1 MLKFPYG
8 ISDFYQVATEG
19 YWYVDR
25 TEYIRTVEEVG
36 KVLLFLRPRRFGK
49 SLWLSTLENYYDVAK
64 ADEFEQL
71 FGHLAI
77 GQNPTPL
84 HNRYLIMR
92 WNFSAVDPQGDNEAI
107 GRSLHDHLNA
117 CIMAFARR
125 YRGWLSD
132 EIEINRDNA
141 LFSLASALSV
151 VQASA
156 YKLYLLIDEYDN
168 FANEVMTASTER
180 YEALVRGEGVL
191 KTVLKAVKDG
201 ASGLGIDR
209 IFITG
214 VSPVVMSD
222 VTSGFNIAKNI
233 YLRRAF
239 SSLCGF
245 TEDEVAV
252 TLREVVE
259 TCGYPPDEAGK
270 ALQMMHTFYN
280 GYRFHQDAERVYNP
294 TLVLYFLDRFQTE
307 CKYPRDMLDSN
318 LAMDRNKLRYA
329 AGLPHGGQLI
339 LDALSESEPVLVDR
353 LSDRFGVQDML
364 LVGEETAL
372 IASLLYY
379 LGVLTLEGEAVTG
392 ELVLRIPNLVI
403 RGLYAEQIRDLLLPE
418 RGIHEVG
425 RKAARTLYVE
435 GDIEPLCE
443 FVEER
448 IFPVFSNRDYR
459 WANELT
465 VKTAFLSLLF
475 NDILYIMDSEPEV
488 GRGYA
493 DLVMIIRPDMRRF
506 EILDILIEFKYLS
519 LDEMRLT
526 GEEVRGMS
534 REELRSLPQV
544 EEKLAQAR
552 AQLGKYRPLLEA
564 KYGDL
569 LRLHTYAVVALGF
582 DRLVWE
588 EV

>member
-8 ISDFYQVATEG
+8 VSDFYQVATEG

-25 TEYIRTVEEVG
+25 TEYIRAVEDIG

-49 SLWLSTLENYYDVAK
+49 SLWLSTLENYYDIAK
-64 ADEFEQL
+64 ADEFERL

-84 HNRYLIMR
+84 HNKYLIMR
-92 WNFSAVDPQGDNEAI
+92 WNFSAVDPSGSYEQIKQSLFNHINGCIEGFIVNYQPMLEHEMVLHEADAL
-107 GRSLHDHLNA
+107 RSLQSVLA
-117 CIMAFARR
+117 AVR
-125 YRGWLSD
+125 YSPYR
-132 EIEINRDNA
+132 
-141 LFSLASALSV
+141 
-151 VQASA
+151 
-156 YKLYLLIDEYDN
+156 LYLLIDEYDN
-168 FANEVMTASTER
+168 FVNEVMTASTER

-239 SSLCGF
+239 SNLCGF
-245 TEDEVAV
+245 TEDEVAA
-252 TLREVVE
+252 TLQEVVE
-259 TCGYPPDEAGK
+259 TCGYPLDEAGK

-280 GYRFHQDAERVYNP
+280 GYRFHQHAERVYNP
-294 TLVLYFLDRFQTE
+294 TLVLYFFDRFQTE
-307 CKYPRDMLDSN
+307 CKYPRDMLDAN

-379 LGVLTLEGEAVTG
+379 LGVLTLDGEAVTG

-475 NDILYIMDSEPEV
+475 NDILYI
-488 GRGYA
+488 
-493 DLVMIIRPDMRRF
+493 F
-506 EILDILIEFKYLS
+506 
-519 LDEMRLT
+519 
-526 GEEVRGMS
+526 
-534 REELRSLPQV
+534 LPYISISN
-544 EEKLAQAR
+544 
-552 AQLGKYRPLLEA
+552 GK
-564 KYGDL
+564 
-569 LRLHTYAVVALGF
+569 
-582 DRLVWE
+582 
-588 EV
+588 

>member
-8 ISDFYQVATEG
+8 ISDFYQVVTEG

-25 TEYIRTVEEVG
+25 TEYIRAVEEIG

-49 SLWLSTLENYYDVAK
+49 SLWLSTLENYYDIAK
-64 ADEFEQL
+64 ADEFERL

-77 GQNPTPL
+77 GRNPTPL
-84 HNRYLIMR
+84 HNKYLIMR
-92 WNFSAVDPQGDNEAI
+92 WNFSAVNPQGDLETI
-107 GRSLHDHLNA
+107 TSSLYDHINGCVEIFLS
-117 CIMAFARR
+117 R
-125 YRGWLSD
+125 YRRILD
-132 EIEINRDNA
+132 YPVVMDDNA
-141 LFSLASALSV
+141 LRSFQSVLAA
-151 VQASA
+151 VQESP
-156 YKLYLLIDEYDN
+156 YRLYLLIDEYDN

-201 ASGLGIDR
+201 AGGLGIDR

-214 VSPVVMSD
+214 VSPVAMSD
-222 VTSGFNIAKNI
+222 VTSGFNIAENI
-233 YLRRAF
+233 YLRQAF
-239 SSLCGF
+239 SNLCGF
-245 TEDEVAV
+245 TEDEVAA
-252 TLREVVE
+252 TLQEVVE

-280 GYRFHQDAERVYNP
+280 GYRFHQHAERVYNP
-294 TLVLYFLDRFQTE
+294 TLVLYFLKRFQAE
-307 CKYPRDMLDSN
+307 CRYPRDMLDSN

-379 LGVLTLEGEAVTG
+379 LGVLTLDGEAVTG

-435 GDIEPLCE
+435 GDIEPLCK

-475 NDILYIMDSEPEV
+475 NDILYIIDSEPEI

-506 EILDILIEFKYLS
+506 EVLDILIEFKYLS
-519 LDEMRLT
+519 LDELGLT
-526 GEEVRGMS
+526 GEEVRKMS
-534 REELRSLPQV
+534 REELRSLPPV
-544 EEKLAQAR
+544 EEKLAQAQ
-552 AQLGKYRPLLEA
+552 AQLEKYRPLLEA

-582 DRLVWE
+582 DKLVWE

>member
-8 ISDFYQVATEG
+8 ISDFYKLVTEG

-25 TEYIRTVEEVG
+25 TEYIRDVEEIG
-36 KVLLFLRPRRFGK
+36 SVLLFLRPRRFGK
-49 SLWLSTLENYYDVAK
+49 SLWLSTLENYYDVAR
-64 ADEFEQL
+64 ADEFERL

-84 HNRYLIMR
+84 HNKYLIMR
-92 WNFSAVDPQGDNEAI
+92 WNFSAVDPSGDHEEI
-107 GRSLHDHLNA
+107 KKSLFNHVNA
-117 CIMAFARR
+117 CIEEMAGR
-125 YRGWLSD
+125 YAGLLDGITVNWD
-132 EIEINRDNA
+132 DA
-141 LFSLASALSV
+141 MVSLRSALAAVRRSP
-151 VQASA
+151 
-156 YKLYLLIDEYDN
+156 YRLYLLIDEYDN

-191 KTVLKAVKDG
+191 KTILKVVKDG

-233 YLRRAF
+233 YVQRAF
-239 SSLCGF
+239 SHLCGF
-245 TEDEVAV
+245 TEDEVAAAV
-252 TLREVVE
+252 QEVVE
-259 TCGYPPDEAGK
+259 TCGYPPDEAEK
-270 ALQMMHTFYN
+270 ALRMMHTFYN
-280 GYRFHQDAERVYNP
+280 GYRFHQDTERVYNP
-294 TLVLYFLDRFQTE
+294 TLVLYFLDQFQTE
-307 CKYPRDMLDSN
+307 CEYPRDLLDTN

-329 AGLPHGGQLI
+329 AGLPQGGQLI
-339 LDALSESEPVLVDR
+339 VDALREDPLPNVR
-353 LSDRFGVQDML
+353 QLSQRFGVQEML
-364 LVGEETAL
+364 FAKKDTSFV
-372 IASLLYY
+372 ASLLYY
-379 LGVLTLEGEAVTG
+379 LGVLTLEGLTPSG
-392 ELVLRIPNLVI
+392 RYTLRIPNLVV
-403 RGLYAEQIRDLLLPE
+403 RGLYAEQMREMLLPDVTRDDVE
-418 RGIHEVG
+418 AVAEV
-425 RKAARTLYVE
+425 LYTT
-435 GDIEPLCE
+435 GDIGPLCE
-443 FVEER
+443 FVEEKY
-448 IFPVFSNRDYR
+448 FPVFSNRDYR

-506 EILDILIEFKYLS
+506 EVLDILIEFKYLS
-519 LDEMRLT
+519 LDELGLT

-534 REELRSLPQV
+534 RDELRSLPLV

-564 KYGDL
+564 KYGDV

>member
-8 ISDFYQVATEG
+8 ISDFYKLITG
-19 YWYVDR
+19 GFWYVDR
-25 TEYIRTVEEVG
+25 TEYIRAVEEIG
-36 KVLLFLRPRRFGK
+36 YVLLFLRPRRFGK
-49 SLWLSTLENYYDVAK
+49 SLWLSTLENYYDVAR
-64 ADEFEQL
+64 ADEFERL

-84 HNRYLIMR
+84 HNKYLIMR
-92 WNFSAVDPQGDNEAI
+92 WNFSVVNPQGDAEAI
-107 GRSLHDHLNA
+107 TSALYDHLDA
-117 CIMAFARR
+117 RMRAFVSEYEGILGNVQIYPDNPIASLDSVLTAVRR
-125 YRGWLSD
+125 SPYR
-132 EIEINRDNA
+132 
-141 LFSLASALSV
+141 
-151 VQASA
+151 
-156 YKLYLLIDEYDN
+156 LYLLIDEYDN

-201 ASGLGIDR
+201 AGGLGIDR

-222 VTSGFNIAKNI
+222 VTSGFNIAENI
-233 YLRRAF
+233 YLRQAF
-239 SSLCGF
+239 SNLCGF
-245 TEDEVAV
+245 TEDEVAA
-252 TLREVVE
+252 TLQEVVE
-259 TCGYPPDEAGK
+259 TCGYQPDEAEK

-280 GYRFHQDAERVYNP
+280 GYRFHQRAERVYNP
-294 TLVLYFLDRFQTE
+294 TLVLYFLKRFQAE
-307 CKYPRDMLDSN
+307 CRYPRDMLDSN

-475 NDILYIMDSEPEV
+475 NDILYIMDSEPEI

-506 EILDILIEFKYLS
+506 EVLDILIEFKYLS
-519 LDEMRLT
+519 LDELGLT
-526 GEEVRGMS
+526 GEEVRKTS
-534 REELRSLPQV
+534 RDELRSLPPV

-564 KYGDL
+564 KYGDV